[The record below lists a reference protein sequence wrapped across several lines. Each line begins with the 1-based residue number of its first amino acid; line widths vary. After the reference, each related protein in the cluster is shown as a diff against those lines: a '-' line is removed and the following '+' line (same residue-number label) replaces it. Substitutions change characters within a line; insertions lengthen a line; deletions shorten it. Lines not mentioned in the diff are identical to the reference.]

1 MKLKN
6 LDKVLELLKPKLRE
20 YLEEHDTKFTRDK
33 FTCPNKIL
41 HKNDDQS
48 PSAGFFPNEHHFN
61 CFVCHAHGDIIT
73 AANLIEGYSIEGSDF
88 IDTVILLANRYGIE
102 CEIEEDDVDKRLRT
116 IRSMLDL
123 ILAVTHK
130 TFQSQPAIVAY
141 VKSRNWNPQNYKFGY
156 CNWSNLVKFL
166 ESKKYTVRDLTEG
179 AGLFEQLVD
188 KRLLIP
194 IYDEIGRV
202 VGFTGRSVDPKCDKA
217 QRYLNPMTSL
227 VYKKSD
233 ILFNMQNIRSRY
245 DTIYVVE
252 GYADALTLINN
263 GIENVIALCG
273 TAISDRHIIQL
284 VKHKIRN
291 VILCLDNDM
300 AGILGTQEIAETL
313 RKIGEFQTFV
323 KQIPDK
329 KDPDEFINSNGV
341 DAFLNIPNCKLF
353 DFKLNE
359 LKSSNFDKTKREHL
373 LKMVAE
379 ESSHIEKE
387 HMCKKLAKE
396 LGVKTETVIQEIEKL
411 EKAKLGDWEPTT
423 NDIVN
428 ERDTLKREVIS
439 FENWAQTRGTLL
451 GLNTLF
457 PLLTEKLDGL
467 QDGLILVAAEE
478 NVGKSAFV
486 LSLAL
491 NVIKANPRKV
501 FVLYFGLDLNN
512 RTLVARSLA
521 NISGL
526 PINACSRPK
535 THPLM
540 LGNEENLRK
549 RNEAEQYLMS
559 LNDAFS
565 IKDENHIRSI
575 EEMERLIKVYQK
587 AYPEKQIVT
596 IVDSLNKISTST
608 RRDTRDLYMYI
619 SDRLKKWSTW
629 FAIPV
634 IAISELRKLSHPGAR
649 PTNDD
654 IKEVSDLKYD
664 ANVTLLL
671 YNELH
676 SRRTHQNVFIDQNNL
691 VQPIVE
697 VTVYKNNLSD
707 FKGTLYFKFYTNIC
721 RVEEC
726 NLEEHRR
733 LWNS

>member
-1 MKLKN
+1 MRLKN
-6 LDKVLELLKPKLRE
+6 LDSVLKLLKPKLRE
-20 YLEEHDTKFTRDK
+20 YLEEHNTKFTRDK
-33 FTCPNKIL
+33 FTCPNKLL
-41 HKNDDQS
+41 HRNDDQT
-48 PSAGFFPNEHHFN
+48 PSAAFFPNDEHFN

-73 AANLIEGYSIEGSDF
+73 ASNFMEGYSIEGSDF
-88 IDTVILLANRYGIE
+88 IDTVVLLAQKYGIE
-102 CEIEEDDVDKRLRT
+102 CEIEEDDFDKRLRK
-116 IRSMLDL
+116 IREMLNL
-123 ILAVTHK
+123 ILAATHK
-130 TFQSQPAIVAY
+130 TFQSQPSIVEY
-141 VKSRNWNPQNYKFGY
+141 VRSRHWDPSKYKFGY
-156 CNWSNLVKFL
+156 CNWSNLVKFI
-166 ESKKYTVRDLTEG
+166 ESKKYTMKDLTEG

-188 KRLLIP
+188 RRLLIP
-194 IYDEIGRV
+194 IYDEVGRV
-202 VGFTGRSVDPKCDKA
+202 VGFTGRSVEANCEKS
-217 QRYLNPMTSL
+217 QRYVNPMTSL

-233 ILFNMQNIRSRY
+233 ILFNMQNIRSKY
-245 DTIYVVE
+245 DTVYVVE
-252 GYADALTLINN
+252 GYADALTLMNH

-273 TAISDRHIIQL
+273 TAISEKHIIQL

-291 VILCLDNDM
+291 VILCLDNDA
-300 AGILGTQEIAETL
+300 AGLLGTQEVAETL

-329 KDPDEFINSNGV
+329 KDPDEFIVSNGV
-341 DAFLNIPNCKLF
+341 EAFLAISNCRLF
-353 DFKLNE
+353 DFKLAE
-359 LKSSNFDKTKREHL
+359 LKGSNFDKAKREHV

-379 ESSHIEKE
+379 EVSHIEKE

-396 LGVKTETVIQEIEKL
+396 LGVKAETVIQEIEKL

-428 ERDTLKREVIS
+428 ERDNLKREVIA
-439 FENWAQTRGTLL
+439 FENWAQTRGELL

-467 QDGLILVAAEE
+467 QNGLILVAAEE

-540 LGNEENLRK
+540 LSNDENVKK
-549 RNEAEQYLMS
+549 RSEAENYLMS
-559 LNDAFS
+559 LNDSFS

-575 EEMERLIKVYQK
+575 EEMERLIKVYRK
-587 AYPEKQIVT
+587 AYPDKQILT
-596 IVDSLNKISTST
+596 IVDSLNKINASTK
-608 RRDTRDLYMYI
+608 RDTRDLYMYI

-629 FAIPV
+629 FDIPV

-676 SRRTHQNVFIDQNNL
+676 SRRTHENVFVDKNSV

-707 FKGTLYFKFYTNIC
+707 FKGTLYYKFYTNIC

-726 NLEEHRR
+726 SMEEHRK
-733 LWNS
+733 LWNQ